1 MAILISDKAGFRT
14 KIVTTKE
21 NVITIL
27 KASVY
32 QEDTMIR
39 NVLSSKEQ
47 SIKMHEK
54 KIDMAEKCCR

>member
-27 KASVY
+27 KASVH
-32 QEDTMIR
+32 QEDTMI
-39 NVLSSKEQ
+39 
-47 SIKMHEK
+47 
-54 KIDMAEKCCR
+54 